1 MAVPTN
7 TFLTFSAVGNREDLM
22 NDIINISPTDTPFT
36 TMIEETTA
44 KGVFHE
50 WQTDALAAAAQNA
63 QLQGDDVTFAAAT
76 PTVRAGNR
84 TQISRKEVI
93 VSGTQEAVD
102 KAGRDGELVYQM
114 AKKRKELRRDKEFVL
129 CSNQAP
135 VTGNSS
141 TAPQLRPLCG
151 WFATNV
157 DRGAGG
163 ANGTTS
169 ASATDGTQRALTL
182 AMLNTGQQNAFTQG
196 GEPGYLMSGPKQRV
210 AITSVLGGAA
220 TKFYAV
226 EDKKMVNTIQAYEGD
241 FGLLKVLKPN
251 RFVRGGQTGADR
263 EIFGLDPALWALAHL
278 RGRKSVTADLAKTG
292 DNEKG
297 FQLSEYTL
305 EARQEAGNFIVADL
319 T

>member
-7 TFLTFSAVGNREDLM
+7 TFLTFSAVGNREDLL
-22 NDIINISPTDTPFT
+22 DKITNISPTDVPFT
-36 TMIEETTA
+36 SMIEETTA
-44 KGVFHE
+44 QGTFHE
-50 WQTDALAAAAQNA
+50 WQTDSLATAAGNA
-63 QLQGDDVTFAAAT
+63 QLQGDDVTFAAAS

-102 KAGRDGELVYQM
+102 KAGRNSEIVYQM
-114 AKKRKELRRDKEFVL
+114 SKRRDELKRDKEFVL

-157 DRGAGG
+157 DRGSGG

-169 ASATDGTQRALTL
+169 AAATDGTQRALTL
-182 AMLNTGQQNAFTQG
+182 AMVTTAQQNAWTQG
-196 GEPGYLMSGPKQRV
+196 GKPGFLMCGPKQRGNL
-210 AITSVLGGAA
+210 TTLFGGAA

-226 EDKKMVNTIQAYEGD
+226 EDKKMTATIQAFEGD
-241 FGLLKVLKPN
+241 FGLVKVVTN

-263 EIFGLDPALWALAHL
+263 EIFLLDPSLWAVSYLK
-278 RGRKSVTADLAKTG
+278 GRKMVTKDLAATG

-297 FQLSEYTL
+297 MVLTEYTL
-305 EARQEAGNFIVADL
+305 EARQEAGNAIVADL

>member
-7 TFLTFSAVGNREDLM
+7 TFLTFSAVGNREDLL
-22 NDIINISPTDTPFT
+22 DKITNISPTDVPFT
-36 TMIEETTA
+36 SMIDTTTA
-44 KGVFHE
+44 ASTYHE
-50 WQTDALAAAAQNA
+50 WQTDSLATAAGNA
-63 QLQGDDVTFAAAT
+63 QLQGDDVTFAAAA

-102 KAGRDGELVYQM
+102 KAGRNSEIVYQM
-114 AKKRKELRRDKEFVL
+114 GKRRDELKRDKEFVL

-151 WFATNV
+151 WFTTNV
-157 DRGAGG
+157 DGGVGA

-169 ASATDGTQRALTL
+169 AARTDGTQRALTL
-182 AMLNTGQQNAFTQG
+182 AMITTAQQNAWTQG
-196 GEPGYLMSGPKQRV
+196 GKPSMLMCGPKQRGNL
-210 AITSVLGGAA
+210 TTLFGGAA

-226 EDKKMVNTIQAYEGD
+226 EDKKMTATIQAFEGD
-241 FGLLKVLKPN
+241 FGMVKVVTN

-263 EIFGLDPALWALAHL
+263 EIFLLDPSLWAVAYLK
-278 RGRKSVTADLAKTG
+278 GRKMVTKDLAATG

-297 FQLSEYTL
+297 MILTEYSL
-305 EARQEAGNFIVADL
+305 EARQEAGNAAIFDL
-319 T
+319 S

>member
-7 TFLTFSAVGNREDLM
+7 TFLTFSAVGNREDLL
-22 NDIINISPTDTPFT
+22 DRITNISPTDVPFT
-36 TMIEETTA
+36 TMIDATTA
-44 KGVFHE
+44 NATFHE
-50 WQTDALAAAAQNA
+50 WQTDSLAAAAGNA

-102 KAGRDGELVYQM
+102 KAGRNSEIVYQM
-114 AKKRKELRRDKEFVL
+114 GKKRDELKRDKEFIL
-129 CSNQAP
+129 LSNQAP

-151 WFATNV
+151 WLATNV
-157 DRGAGG
+157 DRGTGG

-169 ASATDGTQRALTL
+169 AAATDGTQRAMTL
-182 AMLNTGQQNAFTQG
+182 AMITTGQQNAWTQG
-196 GEPGYLMSGPKQRV
+196 GKPGFLLTGPKQRG
-210 AITSVLGGAA
+210 VLSTLFGTAA

-226 EDKKMVNTIQAYEGD
+226 EDKKMTATIQAFEGD
-241 FGLLKVLKPN
+241 FGLVKVVTD

-263 EIFGLDPALWALAHL
+263 EVFGIDPGMWSVAHL
-278 RGRKSVTADLAKTG
+278 RNRKNVTIDLGKTG

-297 FQLSEYTL
+297 VVLTEYTL
-305 EARQEAGNFIVADL
+305 ESRQEAANFGIFDL

>member
-7 TFLTFSAVGNREDLM
+7 TYLTFSAVGNREDLL
-22 NDIINISPTDTPFT
+22 DKITNISPTDVPFT
-36 TMIEETTA
+36 SMIEESTTQ
-44 KGVFHE
+44 GTFNE
-50 WQTDALAAAAQNA
+50 WQTDALATAAGNA
-63 QLQGDDVTFAAAT
+63 QLQGDDVTFAAAV

-102 KAGRDGELVYQM
+102 KAGRNSEIVYQM
-114 AKKRKELRRDKEFVL
+114 SKKRDELKRDKEFVL

-163 ANGTTS
+163 ANGSTS
-169 ASATDGTQRALTL
+169 AAATDGTQRALTL
-182 AMLNTGQQNAFTQG
+182 AMVTTAQQNAWTQG
-196 GEPGYLMSGPKQRV
+196 GKPGFLMCGPKQRG
-210 AITSVLGGAA
+210 ALTTLFGTAA

-226 EDKKMVNTIQAYEGD
+226 EDKKMVATIQAFEGD
-241 FGLLKVLKPN
+241 FGLVKVVTN

-263 EIFGLDPALWALAHL
+263 EIFLLDPSLWAVAHL
-278 RGRKSVTADLAKTG
+278 KGRKNVTMDLAKTG

-297 FQLSEYTL
+297 VVLSEYTL
-305 EARQEAGNFIVADL
+305 QSRQEAGNAIIADI

>member
-7 TFLTFSAVGNREDLM
+7 TFLTFSAVGNREDLL
-22 NDIINISPTDTPFT
+22 DKITNISPTDVPFT
-36 TMIEETTA
+36 TMAGSATA
-44 KGVFHE
+44 AGVFHE
-50 WQTDALAAAAQNA
+50 WQTDSLATAAQNA
-63 QLQGDDVTFAAAT
+63 QLQGDDVTFAAAS
-76 PTVRAGNR
+76 PTVRVGNR

-93 VSGTQEAVD
+93 VSGTQDAVN
-102 KAGRDGELVYQM
+102 KAGRNREIVYQM
-114 AKKRKELRRDKEFVL
+114 SKRRDELKRDKEFVL

-135 VTGNSS
+135 VTGNSA

-169 ASATDGTQRALTL
+169 AAATDGTQRSLTL
-182 AMLNTGQQNAFTQG
+182 AMITTAQQNAWTQG
-196 GEPGYLMSGPKQRV
+196 GKPGFLLAGPKQRGAFTTV
-210 AITSVLGGAA
+210 ASGAA
-220 TKFYAV
+220 TKFFNV
-226 EDKKMVNTIQAYEGD
+226 EDKKMTATITAFEGD
-241 FGLLKVLKPN
+241 FGLVKIVTD

-263 EIFGLDPALWALAHL
+263 EMFVLDPDLWNVAYLT
-278 RGRKSVTADLAKTG
+278 GRKMVSEDLAKTG

-297 FQLSEYTL
+297 FVLTEYTL
-305 EARQEAGNFIVADL
+305 ESLQEAGNAIIADL